1 MSALANYNDG
11 ANFWKANPSF
21 LFVKEFKN
29 IHDQDKGK
37 DGSSSFMW
45 ALSLMADGT
54 EHNVLRNISTEERVS
69 LVEESTGVVIDREK
83 NKELIE
89 LYERLTM
96 NPFERSLRSFYKK
109 LEEREA
115 FILGTPYDLKNASQL
130 DNILSNTKNLHELY
144 QKLVEDIEKFKNQS
158 GGTTRGNA
166 EESAS
171 EKRMM

>member
-1 MSALANYNDG
+1 MSALANYSDG

-21 LFVKEFKN
+21 LFIKEFKN
-29 IHDQDKGK
+29 IHDGDKGK
-37 DGSSSFMW
+37 EKSSSFMW
-45 ALSLMADGT
+45 ALALMADGT
-54 EHNVLRNISTEERVS
+54 EHNVLRNINTDERIS
-69 LVEESTGVVIDREK
+69 LVEESTGVTIDKEK

-89 LYERLTM
+89 LYEKLTT
-96 NPFERSLRSFYKK
+96 NPFERSLRNFYKK
-109 LEEREA
+109 LEEREL
-115 FILGTPYDLKNASQL
+115 FILGTPYDLKNAAAL

-171 EKRMM
+171 EKRLM